1 MPTQADVPKTLP
13 ARYYVDAEVFADE
26 LERFFCQ
33 TWVCAGRAQQIENP
47 GDYFLREIGHESIII
62 TRDENGNP
70 RAFYNVCRHRGT
82 RLCTSPEGEF
92 AGRIQCPYHGW
103 TYGLNG
109 CLLGAPHM
117 DRSFCHQDYP
127 LNAVHCEVWDGHI
140 FINLD
145 PNPGPLVEQLST
157 LPQKF
162 ANWRMQDL
170 RLYKRITYD
179 VKANWKLIVLN
190 YNECLHCPLLHPQ
203 LNKVSDYLSGNNAPP
218 DPNFIG
224 GSMDLKNGA
233 ETMTLDGQRRR
244 NYFPGLTEA
253 ERQVVLYYAI
263 YPNLLLS
270 LHPDY
275 MMTHTLWPHAVD
287 RTQVI
292 CEWHF
297 HPAEMA
303 KPDFQADDAIDFWDL
318 TNRQDWNISELSQA
332 GIKSRAYKPGPYST
346 QESLPHAFDQMIL
359 QRERDARSGGKQSSD
374 GATGSSSEGAEYLSP
389 GRKSGV

>member
-1 MPTQADVPKTLP
+1 MPSEKENLPKTLP
-13 ARYYVDAEVFADE
+13 ARYYTDAGVFNDE
-26 LERFFCQ
+26 LERFFFQ

-47 GDYFLREIGHESIII
+47 GDYFLREIGGESIVV
-62 TRDENGNP
+62 TRNESGEP

-82 RLCTSPEGEF
+82 RLCTAEEGKF

-103 TYGLNG
+103 TYGLDG

-117 DRSFCHQDYP
+117 DRSFRHQDYP
-127 LNAVHCEVWDGHI
+127 LNSVGCDVWDGHI
-140 FINLD
+140 FINL
-145 PNPGPLVEQLST
+145 NPDAGPLSDQLEGLS
-157 LPQKF
+157 QRF
-162 ANWRMQDL
+162 ASWRMPDL
-170 RLYKRITYD
+170 RRYKRIAYD

-233 ETMTLDGQRRR
+233 ETMSLDGQRRR
-244 NYFPGLTEA
+244 DYLPGLTAA
-253 ERQVVLYYAI
+253 ERQVVLYYAV

-275 MMTHTLWPHAVD
+275 MMTHTLWPRAVD

-297 HPAEMA
+297 HPSEMA
-303 KPDFQADDAIDFWDL
+303 KPNFQADDAVDFWDL
-318 TNRQDWNISELSQA
+318 TNRQDWGISELSQA

-346 QESLPHAFDQMIL
+346 QEGLPHAFDQMIL
-359 QRERDARSGGKQSSD
+359 QREREAQTKQ
-374 GATGSSSEGAEYLSP
+374 
-389 GRKSGV
+389 RR